1 MSDNEEDE
9 SSPADRSPS
18 SRTPPVADSSERDGD
33 STSYRP
39 AGLNGK
45 WVAVQDFV
53 KEGAVTAPAE
63 FTEAGELVGDPT
75 MHPEVK
81 LGETKPP
88 PPPMYR
94 EEGSLHSGMLY
105 FKASA
110 SLALFSFANRWKE
123 SYVNID
129 PKLGILFCK
138 NLSAF
143 NSNRFDRVLP
153 FSDIKSVSIARPAA
167 DPAPGTLQSC
177 IFNVYIHANSPSV
190 RDFGKHV
197 AMRAQSEVEAEVW
210 VADLQSKL
218 LLTARVYTV
227 GLNGEFPEHV
237 RGVRPGVAL
246 CFSGGGGRA
255 HVCAAGQLR
264 ALHHLGM
271 LDKKRIDYLSGV
283 SAGAWATSIYTF
295 YEEGAKTDSELL
307 GQLVSEDLGKLS
319 MRALEKPLAPIFAP
333 AEQDMWKCAT
343 DLVFR
348 TNPHELW
355 ESAMTKIFLKPFGL
369 SHKFPFARRE
379 DVAQIKLDNPHL
391 THTRFHV
398 TRSTSRP
405 FWVAH
410 GTIVGPQWARVHDML
425 PIQFTP
431 IYTGS
436 PYLHKMHYH
445 EASHRTSMHGPAT
458 EHRRDLWVGGGMVDS
473 FAFGGEEPE
482 AMGATGARPRFLPD
496 KPRHANSFLQSL
508 PRHLDAAMPA
518 PLTEQS
524 RAFGAA
530 VREVALR
537 SKNKHAPAGAS
548 ASESSGDKDIKAMEE
563 AMVSMR
569 LGPHMIQRV
578 FKYAQDKMNE
588 LNNEFAEA
596 AANNNTGGGGG
607 GGGSSSEGVIERKVL
622 LPQSSVYFSLRHAL
636 AISSDAPSVNMHNR
650 QVFKRLNVQQR
661 YWTPVAVHGHQAGD
675 ANAMAMTHATTM
687 DMGDGGTLDNT
698 GLLGMLQRGV
708 RRCIVFLNTVNQIP
722 VPGMYFRRGSRVSL
736 RRTSGSVQSPNTP
749 QRDGSTAG
757 ASGGAPASP
766 VARKGSSSAGFE
778 SSFQKSGSTSTF
790 PGEDPPT
797 YAEWPDED
805 VLPLFGQT
813 VDEEALNYLGTHH
826 ANNKVFNI
834 YELRPLLS
842 ALQDLF
848 KEGKPLCHQTS
859 HTVVENSFWGIEGGW
874 TVDILWCYL
883 EDSAQFR
890 GQLPK
895 DVRKE
900 LARGD
905 RGEFYR
911 FPNYLTFGQQ
921 SGKIQVEIAL
931 SRRQINLLAAYTE
944 WAVMVNKEKI
954 EKFISDVPAVVR
966 KRKLSKTLNALLKHE
981 A

>member
-1 MSDNEEDE
+1 MSDNEEE
-9 SSPADRSPS
+9 KTEGSPADGGSPS
-18 SRTPPVADSSERDGD
+18 SRTPPAADSSERDGD

-45 WVAVQDFV
+45 WVAMQDFV
-53 KEGAVTAPAE
+53 KEGAVAAQAE
-63 FTEAGELVGDPT
+63 FTETGDVVGDPT
-75 MHPEVK
+75 MHPEVQR
-81 LGETKPP
+81 GEAKPLLPP
-88 PPPMYR
+88 PLDR
-94 EEGSLHSGMLY
+94 GDGALRAGMLY

-110 SLALFSFANRWKE
+110 SSAMFSFTTRWKE

-138 NLSAF
+138 DLGAF

-167 DPAPGTLQSC
+167 DPTPGSLQSC
-177 IFNVYIHANSPSV
+177 IFNVYIHPSAPSV

-197 AMRAQSEVEAEVW
+197 AMRAQSEVDAEIW
-210 VADLQSKL
+210 VTELQSKL

-264 ALHHLGM
+264 ALHYLGM
-271 LDKKRIDYLSGV
+271 LDNKRIDYLSGV

-307 GQLVSEDLGKLS
+307 GPLVSGNLGKLS

-333 AEQDMWKCAT
+333 AEQDMWKVAT
-343 DLVFR
+343 DLVFK

-379 DVAQIKLDNPHL
+379 DVAQIKLENPHL

-398 TRSTSRP
+398 TRSTHRP

-445 EASHRTSMHGPAT
+445 DASHRTSLHGPVA
-458 EHRRDLWVGGGMVDS
+458 EHSRDLWVGGGMVDS

-482 AMGATGARPRFLPD
+482 AMDATGARPRFLPD
-496 KPRHANSFLQSL
+496 KPRRGNSFLESL
-508 PRHLDAAMPA
+508 PRHVDSALPA

-537 SKNKHAPAGAS
+537 TKAKAKGAKGAAAS
-548 ASESSGDKDIKAMEE
+548 AAESSGDKDLKAMEE

-578 FKYAQDKMNE
+578 FRYAQGKMSD

-596 AANNNTGGGGG
+596 AANTTGGTD
-607 GGGSSSEGVIERKVL
+607 GVIERKVL
-622 LPQSSVYFSLRHAL
+622 LPQSSVHFSLRHAL

-650 QVFKRLNVQQR
+650 QMFKRLNVQQR

-675 ANAMAMTHATTM
+675 VNAMAMTHATTM

-722 VPGMYFRRGSRVSL
+722 VPGTYFKRGSRVSL
-736 RRTSGSVQSPNTP
+736 RRTSGSVQSPSSP
-749 QRDGSTAG
+749 RDGSTGGRAG
-757 ASGGAPASP
+757 TSGAAPASP
-766 VARKGSSSAGFE
+766 KRNSSAGFE
-778 SSFQKSGSTSTF
+778 APFQKSGSTSTF

-805 VLPLFGQT
+805 VLPLFGQA

-826 ANNKVFNI
+826 ASNKVFNI

-848 KEGKPLCHQTS
+848 KEGKPLCHQSS
-859 HTVVENSFWGIEGGW
+859 HTVLENAFWGIEGGW

-890 GQLPK
+890 ELVPK
-895 DVRKE
+895 DVQRE

-944 WAVMVNKEKI
+944 WAVMVNKDKI
-954 EKFISDVPAVVR
+954 EKFISDVPVVVR
-966 KRKLSKTLNALLKHE
+966 KRRLSRTLNALLKHE
-981 A
+981 V